1 MADRTLSVLGSR
13 YRMCHMAEISAEL
26 RKETLRRAL
35 SMAGNLCLLLYYIGP
50 GTGCHRRG
58 VGVEDNNS

>member
-13 YRMCHMAEISAEL
+13 YRMCHIAKISAEL

-35 SMAGNLCLLLYYIGP
+35 SIEGNLCLLLYYVGP
-50 GTGCHRRG
+50 GTGYHRRG
-58 VGVEDNNS
+58 VRVEDNNS